1 MFKTLFPKLCLSF
14 VVVAAVA
21 VVVVVVVVVIVV
33 VPAVLFVCL
42 FVCLFVFN
50 RVRAKQSTSWTHG
63 SLSVHRLCPSSLKK
77 G

>member
-14 VVVAAVA
+14 LVVAAVA

-42 FVCLFVFN
+42 FVCLFLIVLE
-50 RVRAKQSTSWTHG
+50 RSKAHHG
-63 SLSVHRLCPSSLKK
+63 HMEV
-77 G
+77 